1 MADDPPAGWYPDP
14 NDPDQARYW
23 DGKGWTDYTGP
34 REGRAAGPPRI
45 EPPPEAPVTV
55 APPVGDARPRRV
67 DQPKRLGTI
76 AWWAYGLLA
85 LTLIASLVVIPIALD
100 YGDKIQ
106 TQIDDRSVTRE
117 EALDAEDA
125 YYVGSGIY
133 GFASL
138 AAIVGFLVW
147 WYRAYSNLPGITGR
161 PHRFGRG
168 WSIGAW
174 FIPIF
179 NLWRPKQIG
188 NDIWRSGDAAARG
201 NAEWTGLPVSKL
213 VHWWWALFLLSGF
226 LGAIG
231 GVFLNVDP
239 VLSESAT
246 DTRPVEER
254 PGDSDLE
261 QEYTSAVIGAA
272 SSAITVFAA
281 AAAIIFIRRAS
292 ERQDA
297 RIADGE
303 TGKGAT

>member
-1 MADDPPAGWYPDP
+1 
-14 NDPDQARYW
+14 
-23 DGKGWTDYTGP
+23 
-34 REGRAAGPPRI
+34 
-45 EPPPEAPVTV
+45 VTV
-55 APPVGDARPRRV
+55 APPVGDARPRSV

-85 LTLIASLVVIPIALD
+85 LTLIASLVIIPIALD
-100 YGDKIQ
+100 YGDKVQ
-106 TQIDDRSVTRE
+106 TQIDDRSLTRQ

-188 NDIWRSGDAAARG
+188 NDIWRGGDAAAPG
-201 NAEWTGLPVSKL
+201 NAAWTGLPVSRL

-231 GVFLNVDP
+231 GAFLNVDP

-246 DTRPVEER
+246 DTLSVEER

-261 QEYTSAVIGAA
+261 QEYTAAVIGAA

-281 AAAIIFIRRAS
+281 AAAIIFIMRAS

-297 RIADGE
+297 RIAEGE
-303 TGKGAT
+303 AGKGAT